1 VFLCDWHF
9 AIQAPYLLME
19 AIMENPLSIAIL
31 GHGTIAGYVMDQIRD
46 DTNIK
51 LSAVLARVP
60 SLDKAKVFTRGICP
74 VITSSHQ
81 LPADVELVID
91 CAGHEGLLAHGTDIL
106 SAGIDMITISTGALA
121 DVEFFNQLESA
132 AKKGNSRLKL
142 LSGAIGGIDAL
153 MAANVGELSSVNYIG
168 RKPPTGWKGSPAEHQ
183 CDLMALTSPFT
194 HFKGT
199 ARNAA
204 TQYPKNANVA
214 ATIALAGI
222 SMDDTKV
229 ELIAD
234 PNITK
239 NTHEVHAVGSFGNF
253 QLKIEGKPLPGNPK
267 SSALA
272 AMSIVQELRRRI
284 SIVGF

>member
-1 VFLCDWHF
+1 MIKTL
-9 AIQAPYLLME
+9 
-19 AIMENPLSIAIL
+19 NIAIL
-31 GHGTIAGYVMDQIRD
+31 GHGAIAGYVMDQIRD
-46 DTNIK
+46 QHDIK
-51 LSAVLARVP
+51 VSAILARVP
-60 SLDKAKVFTRGICP
+60 SIEKAKAFAKGICP

-81 LPADVELVID
+81 LPGDVKLVID
-91 CAGHEGLLAHGTDIL
+91 CAGHEGLLAHATDIL
-106 SAGIDMITISTGALA
+106 SAGIDMFTISTGALA
-121 DVEFFNQLESA
+121 DVEFFNQLEISA
-132 AKKGNSRLKL
+132 RKGNSRLKL

-153 MAANVGELSSVNYIG
+153 MAANVGELSSVKYVG

-183 CDLMALTSPFT
+183 CDLMALTNPFT
-194 HFKGT
+194 HFEGT
-199 ARNAA
+199 ARSAA
-204 TQYPKNANVA
+204 IQYPKNANVA

-222 SMDDTKV
+222 GMEDTKV

-239 NTHEVHAVGSFGNF
+239 NTHEIHAMGSFGNF